1 MAVAGIDVGAKT
13 VKVLI
18 LDNGNILSKSKVL
31 TGFNQME
38 SVNKALNEA
47 LDKANL
53 KREDLESIIS
63 TGVGGKVVDF
73 ATTTIPEVRAAA
85 KGVIHLLPN
94 VRTVIDIGAEE
105 GRAAKCSPEGKV
117 IDFVINEKCSA
128 GAGVFVEAMARALEV
143 DLEEMGPMSVRATKA
158 VPMNAQCSVF
168 AESEVVS
175 LIHAGTSKEDI
186 SRAIHDAIASR
197 IASMVRRIGI
207 EDEVAIIGGVAKN
220 VGFTDSLKRTLE
232 LSNLII
238 PEDPEF
244 VGALGAA
251 LTSAN

>member
-1 MAVAGIDVGAKT
+1 MTVAGIDVGAKT
-13 VKVLI
+13 VKVVL
-18 LDNGNILSKSKVL
+18 LNEKSLLGKSKVL
-31 TGFNQME
+31 TGFDQMK
-38 SVNKALNEA
+38 SVNEA
-47 LDKANL
+47 LDEVLSKTHT
-53 KREDLESIIS
+53 KREDLVRIIS

-73 ATTTIPEVRAAA
+73 TSETIPEVRAAA
-85 KGVIHLLPN
+85 LGINHLLPN

-117 IDFVINEKCSA
+117 VDFVINEKCSA

-143 DLEEMGPMSVRATKA
+143 KLEDMGPMSVRATKA

-207 EDEVAIIGGVAKN
+207 ENDVAIIGGVAKN
-220 VGFTDSLKRTLE
+220 VGFTDSLKRILG
-232 LSNLII
+232 LSKLII
-238 PEDPEF
+238 PQDPEF
-244 VGALGAA
+244 IGALGAA
-251 LTSAN
+251 LSCMN

>member
-13 VKVLI
+13 VKVVI
-18 LDNGNILSKSKVL
+18 LDSGKILSKSKVT
-31 TGFNQME
+31 TGFDQVK
-38 SVNKALNEA
+38 SVDEA
-47 LDKANL
+47 LTAALEKVNL
-53 KREDLESIIS
+53 KREQLEQVVT

-73 ATTTIPEVRAAA
+73 ASSTIPEVRAAA
-85 KGVIHLLPN
+85 MGAIHLYPN
-94 VRTVIDIGAEE
+94 VRTVIDVGAEE
-105 GRAAKCSPEGKV
+105 GRATKCSPEGKV
-117 IDFVINEKCSA
+117 VDFVINEKCSA

-143 DLEEMGPMSVRATKA
+143 KLEEMGPMSIRATKA

-197 IASMVRRIGI
+197 IASMARRIGV
-207 EDEVAIIGGVAKN
+207 EAEVAVIGGVAKN
-220 VGFTDSLKRTLE
+220 PGFTDSLQRTLG
-232 LSNLII
+232 LTNLTI
-238 PEDPEF
+238 PEEPEF

-251 LTSAN
+251 LTSTN

>member
-18 LDNGNILSKSKVL
+18 IDNGNILSKSKVL
-31 TGFNQME
+31 TGFDQIE
-38 SVNKALNEA
+38 SVNKALSEA

-53 KREDLESIIS
+53 KQEDLESIIS

-73 ATTTIPEVRAAA
+73 AASTVPEVRAAA
-85 KGVIHLLPN
+85 MGVIHLFPN
-94 VRTVIDIGAEE
+94 VRTVIDVGAEE
-105 GRAAKCSPEGKV
+105 GRAAKCSPQGKV

-207 EDEVAIIGGVAKN
+207 ENEVAIIGGVAKN

-232 LSNLII
+232 LSNLVI

>member
-13 VKVLI
+13 VKVVI
-18 LDNGNILSKSKVL
+18 LNNGEILSKSLVI
-31 TGFNQME
+31 TGFDQKE
-38 SVNKALNEA
+38 SVKKALDEA
-47 LDKANL
+47 LSSANITRAQL
-53 KREDLESIIS
+53 DNIVS

-73 ATTTIPEVRAAA
+73 ATNTIPEVRAAA
-85 KGVIHLLPN
+85 LGTVHFFPN
-94 VRTVIDIGAEE
+94 ARTVIDVGAEE
-105 GRAAKCSPEGKV
+105 GRAAKSSPEGKV

-143 DLEEMGPMSVRATKA
+143 KLEEMGPMSLQATKA

-175 LIHAGTSKEDI
+175 LIHAGTSKQDI

-207 EDEVAIIGGVAKN
+207 EKEVALIGGVAKN
-220 VGFTDSLKRTLE
+220 VGFEDSLKRTLG
-232 LSNLII
+232 LTSLLI
-238 PEDPEF
+238 PNDPEF
-244 VGALGAA
+244 IGALGAA
-251 LTSAN
+251 LAGRN

>member
-1 MAVAGIDVGAKT
+1 MIVAGIDVGAKT
-13 VKVLI
+13 VKVII
-18 LDNGNILSKSKVL
+18 LENGNVKSKSKVI
-31 TGFNQME
+31 TGFDQVK
-38 SVNKALNEA
+38 SVNEA
-47 LDKANL
+47 LEVALEKTNL
-53 KREDLESIIS
+53 KREQLEQVIT

-73 ATTTIPEVRAAA
+73 ASSTIPEVRAAA
-85 KGVIHLLPN
+85 MGTIHLHPN
-94 VRTVIDIGAEE
+94 VRTVIDVGAEE

-117 IDFVINEKCSA
+117 VDFVINEKCSA

-143 DLEEMGPMSVRATKA
+143 KLEEMGPMSVRSTKA

-175 LIHAGTSKEDI
+175 LIHAGTTKEDI

-207 EDEVAIIGGVAKN
+207 EVEVAVIGGVAMN
-220 VGFTDSLKRTLE
+220 VGFADSLKRTLG
-232 LSNLII
+232 LSNLMI
-238 PEDPEF
+238 PENPEF

-251 LTSAN
+251 LASVN

>member
-18 LDNGNILSKSKVL
+18 FDNNTILGKSMIL
-31 TGFNQME
+31 TGFDQMK
-38 SVNKALNEA
+38 SVRKALDEA
-47 LDKANL
+47 LDKAKL
-53 KREDLESIIS
+53 KQEDLEGITS

-73 ATTTIPEVRAAA
+73 ASTTIPEVRAAA
-85 KGVIHLLPN
+85 MGIVHLVPN
-94 VRTVIDIGAEE
+94 VRTVIDVGAEE

-143 DLEEMGPMSVRATKA
+143 DLEEMGPMSVRATRA

-207 EDEVAIIGGVAKN
+207 EEEVAIIGGVAKN
-220 VGFTDSLKRTLE
+220 IGFTDSLKRTLA
-232 LSNLII
+232 LSNLVI